1 MIKFYQKLFRT
12 KLGTGD
18 SWESALK
25 QPLTFLAR
33 ARVIVI
39 VIIWL
44 TSRTSCERWFRQY
57 FLVIFK
63 ANISNKALWI
73 GTGST
78 KQEERR
84 VNYHLNGEKLPFLF
98 QYQKYIDFVHLLRS
112 NVKTVHRQG
121 KKKKNLF
128 VGREQSMGAQ
138 TSKALGVT
146 FQE

>member
-12 KLGTGD
+12 KLDTGD

-44 TSRTSCERWFRQY
+44 TSRPSRGRWFRQY
-57 FLVIFK
+57 LLVIFK

-98 QYQKYIDFVHLLRS
+98 QYQKYIDFAQLLRS

-121 KKKKNLF
+121 KKKLF
-128 VGREQSMGAQ
+128 VDREQTMGAQ
-138 TSKALGVT
+138 TSKALGGVT

>member
-1 MIKFYQKLFRT
+1 M
-12 KLGTGD
+12 
-18 SWESALK
+18 
-25 QPLTFLAR
+25 
-33 ARVIVI
+33 
-39 VIIWL
+39 
-44 TSRTSCERWFRQY
+44 
-57 FLVIFK
+57 VIFK

-98 QYQKYIDFVHLLRS
+98 QYQKYIDFAQLLRS

-121 KKKKNLF
+121 KKKLF
-128 VGREQSMGAQ
+128 VDREQTMGAQ
-138 TSKALGVT
+138 TSKALGGVT